1 MRRKK
6 LRKEYADFKRK
17 VRCCCGNLYITMR
30 CTKSK
35 VMAISA
41 DLRSSDECKRS
52 CGAAIV
58 ALVNLILR
66 KEKKSEEIIQE
77 LKGIRCYEVVSEGKI
92 VPSCAQAIAGLLDR
106 YR

>member
-1 MRRKK
+1 
-6 LRKEYADFKRK
+6 L
-17 VRCCCGNLYITMR
+17 R

-35 VMAISA
+35 VIAIYA

-52 CGAAIV
+52 CATAIV
-58 ALVNLILR
+58 ALVSLILR
-66 KEKKSEEIIQE
+66 KKKKSEEIIQE
-77 LKGIRCYEVVSEGKI
+77 LKGIRCYELVSEGKI